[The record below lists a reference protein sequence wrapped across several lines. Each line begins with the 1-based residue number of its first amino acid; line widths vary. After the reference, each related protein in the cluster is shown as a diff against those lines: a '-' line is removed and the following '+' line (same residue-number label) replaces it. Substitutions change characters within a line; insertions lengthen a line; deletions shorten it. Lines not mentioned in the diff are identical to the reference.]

1 MLKFRVLLILAG
13 LLLSSGAEAKHF
25 IHIQPGTSVDQK
37 TAVLILNGFGG
48 TRKGCQA
55 QMAFWANRG
64 MDVFIPDV
72 LLRSSL
78 KESSD
83 ALEAFVEVQRLK
95 DYQEVK
101 AICYIAGAYLLHTQ
115 LEAHPMDNLT
125 RIVYDRS
132 PTQERA
138 PQTAMERIPK
148 LGTLKLG
155 KVLRD
160 LSVATWPEVPEVPE
174 SDRLKKGL
182 AIENRATP
190 LMRFLQN
197 EAKAMGPLVYDWHA
211 IDSTAHDAFHVA
223 LDHDM
228 MYVRWDVLGGPF
240 MHFFQHGVFPP
251 DLPRDRIH
259 DRPFDPTYPLPE

>member
-1 MLKFRVLLILAG
+1 MSRLRWIVIGVLFSFALQ
-13 LLLSSGAEAKHF
+13 AEAKHF
-25 IHIQPGTSVDQK
+25 IHIQEDASADQK

-48 TRKGCQA
+48 TKKGCQA
-55 QMAFWANRG
+55 QMAFWADRG

-83 ALEAFVEVQRLK
+83 ALEAFVEAQHLE
-95 DYQEVK
+95 DYREVK

-115 LEAHPMDNLT
+115 LETHPMANLT

-138 PQTAMERIPK
+138 PQTAMARIPK
-148 LGTLKLG
+148 LGMLKLG

-160 LSVATWPEVPEVPE
+160 LSVATWPDVPE
-174 SDRLKKGL
+174 SDQLKKGL

-190 LMRFLQN
+190 LMRFLQE
-197 EAKAMGPLVYDWHA
+197 EAEAMGPLVYDWQA
-211 IDSTAHDAFHVA
+211 IDPTAHDAFHVA

-228 MYVRWDVLGGPF
+228 MYVRWDVLGEPF
-240 MHFFQHGVFPP
+240 LHFFEHGVFPA

-259 DRPFDPTYPLPE
+259 DRPFDPSYPLPE

>member
-1 MLKFRVLLILAG
+1 MSQLRWIVFGVLFSFALQ
-13 LLLSSGAEAKHF
+13 AEAKHF
-25 IHIQPGTSVDQK
+25 IHIQEDASADQK

-55 QMAFWANRG
+55 QMAFWADRG

-78 KESSD
+78 TESSD
-83 ALEAFVEVQRLK
+83 ALEAFVEAQHLE
-95 DYQEVK
+95 DYREIK

-115 LEAHPMDNLT
+115 LEAHPMTNLT

-138 PQTAMERIPK
+138 PQTAMARIPK
-148 LGTLKLG
+148 LGMLKLG

-160 LSVATWPEVPEVPE
+160 LSVATWPDVPE
-174 SDRLKKGL
+174 SDGLKKGL

-190 LMRFLQN
+190 LMRFLQE
-197 EAKAMGPLVYDWHA
+197 EAEAMGPLVYDWQA
-211 IDSTAHDAFHVA
+211 IDPTAHDAFHVA

-228 MYVRWDVLGGPF
+228 MYVRWDVLGEPF
-240 MHFFQHGVFPP
+240 LHFFEHGVFPA

>member
-1 MLKFRVLLILAG
+1 MTQLRWIVFGVLLSFALQ
-13 LLLSSGAEAKHF
+13 AEAKHF
-25 IHIQPGTSVDQK
+25 IHIQEDVPADQK
-37 TAVLILNGFGG
+37 TALLILNGFGG
-48 TRKGCQA
+48 TRKGCKA
-55 QMAFWANRG
+55 QMAFWANCG

-78 KESSD
+78 TESSE
-83 ALEAFVEVQRLK
+83 ALEAFVEARHLEA
-95 DYQEVK
+95 YREVK

-115 LEAHPMDNLT
+115 LEAHPMANLT

-148 LGTLKLG
+148 LGMLKLG

-160 LSVATWPEVPEVPE
+160 LSVATWPEVPE

-190 LMRFLQN
+190 LMRFLQD
-197 EAKAMGPLVYDWHA
+197 EAKAMGPLVYDWQT
-211 IDSTAHDAFHVA
+211 IDPTAHDAFHVA

-228 MYVRWDVLGGPF
+228 MYVRWDVLGEPF
-240 MHFFQHGVFPP
+240 LHFFEHGVFPAE
-251 DLPRDRIH
+251 LPRNRIH
-259 DRPFDPTYPLPE
+259 NRPFDPKYPLPE